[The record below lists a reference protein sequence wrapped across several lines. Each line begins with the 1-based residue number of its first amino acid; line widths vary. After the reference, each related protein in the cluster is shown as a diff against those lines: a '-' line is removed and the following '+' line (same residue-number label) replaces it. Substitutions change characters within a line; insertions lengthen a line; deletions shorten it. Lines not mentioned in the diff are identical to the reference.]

1 MCFEESIKHKLP
13 LHPLKQHKDLGPV
26 NLPVDYPL
34 QHYCIAMHAFTID
47 TSMKNPYSGFKDNI
61 LN

>member
-1 MCFEESIKHKLP
+1 MCFEESIKHELP

-34 QHYCIAMHAFTID
+34 HITVSPCTID
-47 TSMKNPYSGFKDNI
+47 TSMKKLYSGFIDNI